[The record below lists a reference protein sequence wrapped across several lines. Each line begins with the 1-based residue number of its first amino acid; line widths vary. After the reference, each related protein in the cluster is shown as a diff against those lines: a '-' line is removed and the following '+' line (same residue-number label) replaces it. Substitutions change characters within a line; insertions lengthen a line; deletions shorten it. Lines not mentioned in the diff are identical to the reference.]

1 MSERLGE
8 VFLVVA
14 VAAPRASAL
23 CHPAPPPRLAEPR
36 AAPDRTHRSPVAPS
50 NSDLSAAELE
60 APEAA
65 KPIPPPPPAL
75 QLAVAGTHPRRPGER
90 MVRDREQPP
99 EGKERRSASVLQWH

>member
-14 VAAPRASAL
+14 VAVPRATAL
-23 CHPAPPPRLAEPR
+23 CHPAPPPRLAGPR
-36 AAPDRTHRSPVAPS
+36 AAIDRTPRSPVAPS

-60 APEAA
+60 APEAS
-65 KPIPPPPPAL
+65 KPILPPPPAL

-90 MVRDREQPP
+90 MARNREQPP
-99 EGKERRSASVLQWH
+99 EGKERWGASVLQLH